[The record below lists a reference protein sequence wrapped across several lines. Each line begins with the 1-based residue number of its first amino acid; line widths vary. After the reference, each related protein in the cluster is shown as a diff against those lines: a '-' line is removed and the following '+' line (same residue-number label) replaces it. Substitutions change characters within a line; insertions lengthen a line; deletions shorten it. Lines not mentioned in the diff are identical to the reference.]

1 MSRFPSGARGPHG
14 RCEVHDDG
22 TIELYFYG
30 ELDYAEREDVER
42 HLVSCAE
49 CRHALEELGV
59 IRSALA
65 GRPVVSAPPGGDWS
79 GFMAR
84 LGQAVAAEAV
94 GSARVVPLVTR
105 KRTLH
110 TLTPWLG
117 MAALLAIVTSG
128 VLFVA
133 RSRATMPGVPTGG
146 TTDQVAEMASG
157 GGPAAL
163 PDGTAETAALSALG
177 HQHLERSKL
186 VLLGLANKDAAASEG
201 WDYERGLASRLLA
214 DTRLYRMAAEERGLD
229 RLAGIMRDLELVLL
243 QTAMTEGSD
252 PETLSQIQ
260 RIIRR
265 RDLLQKMDT
274 VRTSTGI

>member
-1 MSRFPSGARGPHG
+1 
-14 RCEVHDDG
+14 VHDDG

-42 HLVSCAE
+42 HLASCAE
-49 CRHALEELGV
+49 CREALAELGL

-65 GRPVVSAPPGGDWS
+65 ERPVVSAPPGGDWS

-84 LGQAVAAEAV
+84 LDKAVAADAIDSV
-94 GSARVVPLVTR
+94 RVVPLVIR
-105 KRTLH
+105 KRRLH
-110 TLTPWLG
+110 ALTPWLG
-117 MAALLAIVTSG
+117 MAALLAIVTVG
-128 VLFVA
+128 VFFVA
-133 RSRATMPGVPTGG
+133 RSRAPLPGTPMEGAV
-146 TTDQVAEMASG
+146 DQIAGRASSG
-157 GGPAAL
+157 RPAA
-163 PDGTAETAALSALG
+163 PTDGTGETDALRALG
-177 HQHLERSKL
+177 QQHLERSKL
-186 VLLGLANKDAAASEG
+186 VLLGLANKDAAASQD
-201 WDYERGLASRLLA
+201 WDYERRLASRLLA

-229 RLAGIMRDLELVLL
+229 RLADIMRDLELVLL